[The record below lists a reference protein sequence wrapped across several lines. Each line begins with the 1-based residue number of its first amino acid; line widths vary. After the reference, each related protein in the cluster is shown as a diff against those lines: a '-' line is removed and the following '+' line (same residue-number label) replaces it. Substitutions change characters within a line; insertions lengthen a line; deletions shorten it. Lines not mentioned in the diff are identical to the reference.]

1 MGSKTAGKGGDIM
14 EKLNEIRA
22 SEVTLEVK
30 DERTG
35 QVVRRTLPLNYL
47 ETVSC
52 LRLTGEDSSGKP
64 AEIVFFSRT
73 GMARLRDLTG
83 GGADSDPCGGHS
95 GH

>member
-22 SEVTLEVK
+22 SEVT
-30 DERTG
+30 

-52 LRLTGEDSSGKP
+52 LRLSGEDSSGKP